1 MTLSRSVFVFVFAAA
16 ATTAA
21 CTVDD
26 AEEAAT
32 SSSALEYNSSS
43 GNRIADTA
51 LRVNG
56 RGSGGMCL
64 SEVQNSLERA
74 GVRAFPRLPGAVN
87 LDDFMMRQG
96 GGLSAWGFEKQ
107 SRAIDDI
114 PRGSI
119 IAWRPGQCG
128 YHSVYGHIEI
138 VVGGGRACSDFCGTI
153 KRGCGSPNIYV
164 PIGGGGSST
173 ASCAVRGDGK
183 LQCNNRANTPLRSEP
198 RAGSA
203 IVDTLR
209 TSNSWFECWTE
220 GEPHAG
226 GNRTWYATQGD
237 DTGRRGFLPAAA
249 MSTTSDF
256 DANPTSKGLR
266 RCP

>member
-1 MTLSRSVFVFVFAAA
+1 MTLSRSILVLAVAAA
-16 ATTAA
+16 ATSSA
-21 CTVDD
+21 CATEN
-26 AEEAAT
+26 AEEAES

-64 SEVQNSLERA
+64 GEVQNSLERA

-96 GGLSAWGFEKQ
+96 AGLAAWGFEKQ
-107 SRAIDDI
+107 SRGIDDI

-164 PIGGGGSST
+164 PIGGGGSAT
-173 ASCAVRGDGK
+173 SCAVRGDGK
-183 LQCNNRANTPLRSEP
+183 LQCSNRANTPLHGEP
-198 RAGSA
+198 RAGSPV
-203 IVDTLR
+203 VDMLR
-209 TSNSWFECWTE
+209 TSSSWFECWTE
-220 GEPHAG
+220 GEAHAG
-226 GNRTWYATQGD
+226 GNRTWYSTQGD
-237 DTGRRGFLPAAA
+237 DTGRRGFLPAAL
-249 MSTTSDF
+249 MSTSSDF